1 MNALREVF
9 VSGGAQALWTIVVA
23 AVANASCA
31 ILGCYL
37 VLRRMSLLGDALSHA
52 VLPGI
57 VVGFLIS
64 GSTTSAWI
72 FAAAV
77 GVGLLTSI
85 LIHLLHDQGG
95 VAEDA
100 STGVVFT
107 SLFALGVVM
116 LVRVGEHSAA
126 DGGTGGVDLD
136 TDCVLYGLLDAV
148 SLDTTSV
155 AGYDVPRALVSL
167 SAVLALTVAFVTL
180 FWKELKIVSFDPQL
194 ATALGLR
201 GGVVHYLL
209 MAMVALAI
217 VAAFEAV
224 GSVLVIAMLVL
235 PAVTGHL
242 LSDRLLGM
250 MAWSLASALVSA
262 VLAYVGDV
270 LYGTGMAPMMALI
283 AGALFAVALVAAPR
297 HGLISRGYHR
307 LALAVRIAGEDLIAM
322 LYRGEEGT
330 SDAQPSGTSAAGL
343 SLAGSVAAAG
353 RGPRAWLAVLALAWR
368 RQLRLMP
375 GSRIALTDAGRHAA
389 KSLVRSHRL
398 WEAYLGEHFHLP
410 LDHLHEPAERIE
422 HYIGPGLQEQLA
434 SELARPGTDPHGKEI
449 PGG

>member
-1 MNALREVF
+1 MNGLREALF
-9 VSGGAQALWTIVVA
+9 GGGAQAFWTILVA

-57 VVGFLIS
+57 VVGFVIS
-64 GSTTSAWI
+64 GSTASPWI

-77 GVGLLTSI
+77 GVGLLTAF
-85 LIHLLHDQGG
+85 LIHLLNEQAG

-116 LVRVGEHSAA
+116 LVRVGEPSGSE
-126 DGGTGGVDLD
+126 GGTSGVDLD

-148 SLDTTSV
+148 SLDTISL
-155 AGYDVPRALVSL
+155 AGYDVPRALLSL
-167 SAVLALTVAFVTL
+167 SAVLALTVAFVAL

-250 MAWSLASALVSA
+250 MAWSLAVALVSA

-270 LYGTGMAPMMALI
+270 YFGTGMAPMMALV
-283 AGALFAVALVAAPR
+283 AGAQFMLALVAAPR
-297 HGLISRGYHR
+297 HGLVSRGGHR
-307 LALAVRIAGEDLIAM
+307 LALAVRIAGEDIIAM
-322 LYRGEEGT
+322 LYRGEEGAT
-330 SDAQPSGTSAAGL
+330 EMPPAG
-343 SLAGSVAAAG
+343 VALGRCLTAAG
-353 RGPRAWLAVLALAWR
+353 RGPRAWLAVLALVLR
-368 RQLRLMP
+368 GQLRLAS
-375 GSRIALTDAGRHAA
+375 GFRVALTEAGRQAA
-389 KSLVRSHRL
+389 RSLVRSHRL

-434 SELARPGTDPHGKEI
+434 SALARPGTDPHGKEI
-449 PGG
+449 PESH

>member
-1 MNALREVF
+1 MNTLREVF

-77 GVGLLTSI
+77 GVGLLTSF
-85 LIHLLHDQGG
+85 LIHLLSDQGG

-148 SLDTTSV
+148 SLDTISL

-180 FWKELKIVSFDPQL
+180 LWKELKIVSFDPQL

-262 VLAYVGDV
+262 VFAYVGDV
-270 LYGTGMAPMMALI
+270 LYGTGMAPMMALV

-297 HGLISRGYHR
+297 HGLISRGLHR

-330 SDAQPSGTSAAGL
+330 SEAQPAGGL
-343 SLAGSVAAAG
+343 SLARSLAAAG
-353 RGPRAWLAVLALAWR
+353 RGPRAWLAVFALAWR

-375 GSRIALTDAGRHAA
+375 GSRIALTDVGRRSA

>member
-9 VSGGAQALWTIVVA
+9 FSGGAQAWWTIVVA
-23 AVANASCA
+23 AVANASCS

-77 GVGLLTSI
+77 GVGLLTTF
-85 LIHLLHDQGG
+85 LIHLLRDQGG

-126 DGGTGGVDLD
+126 DGGAGVDLD
-136 TDCVLYGLLDAV
+136 TDCVLYGLLEFV
-148 SLDTTSV
+148 PLDTISLV
-155 AGYDVPRALVSL
+155 GYEVPRALVSL

-194 ATALGLR
+194 ATALGLH

-250 MAWSLASALVSA
+250 MAWSLASSLVSA
-262 VLAYVGDV
+262 VLAYAGAV
-270 LYGTGMAPMMALI
+270 LYDTGMAPMLALV

-297 HGLISRGYHR
+297 HGLISRGFHR
-307 LALAVRIAGEDLIAM
+307 LALSVRIAGEDLIAM
-322 LYRGEEGT
+322 LYRGEEST
-330 SDAQPSGTSAAGL
+330 SEAQPSETASAGH
-343 SLAGSVAAAG
+343 SLRRSIAAAG
-353 RGPRAWLAVLALAWR
+353 SGPRAWLAMLALAWR

-375 GSRIALTDAGRHAA
+375 GKRIALTDAGRQAA

-449 PGG
+449 PG

>member
-1 MNALREVF
+1 MNALREVLF
-9 VSGGAQALWTIVVA
+9 NGGSQALWSIVVA

-64 GSTTSAWI
+64 GSTASAWI

-77 GVGLLTSI
+77 GVGLLTSF
-85 LIHLLHDQGG
+85 LIQLLSDQGG

-116 LVRVGEHSAA
+116 LVRVGERSAA
-126 DGGTGGVDLD
+126 AGVDLD
-136 TDCVLYGLLDAV
+136 TDCVLYGLLEFV
-148 SLDTTSV
+148 PLDTISL

-250 MAWSLASALVSA
+250 MAWSLASALISA
-262 VLAYVGDV
+262 VLAYVGEA
-270 LYGTGMAPMMALI
+270 LYGTGMAPMMALV
-283 AGALFAVALVAAPR
+283 AGAQFAAALIAAPR

-322 LYRGEEGT
+322 LYRGEENT
-330 SDAQPSGTSAAGL
+330 SEAQPSGTVSAGHSL
-343 SLAGSVAAAG
+343 RRSLAVAG
-353 RGPRAWLAVLALAWR
+353 GGPRAWLAMFALAWR

-375 GSRIALTDAGRHAA
+375 GKRIALTDAGRRAA

>member
-1 MNALREVF
+1 MNTLREALV
-9 VSGGAQALWTIVVA
+9 GGGGQAFWTILVA

-64 GSTTSAWI
+64 GSTSSAWI

-77 GVGLLTSI
+77 GVGLLACF
-85 LIHLLHDQGG
+85 LIHLLSGQGG

-116 LVRVGEHSAA
+116 LVRVGERSAA
-126 DGGTGGVDLD
+126 EGGASGVDLD
-136 TDCVLYGLLDAV
+136 TDCVLYGLLEFV
-148 SLDTTSV
+148 SLDTVSL
-155 AGYDVPRALVSL
+155 AGYDVPRALLSL
-167 SAVLALTVAFVTL
+167 SAVLALTVAFVSL

-224 GSVLVIAMLVL
+224 GSVLVVAMLVL

-250 MAWSLASALVSA
+250 MAWSLAVALVSA
-262 VLAYVGDV
+262 VLAYAGEVKF
-270 LYGTGMAPMMALI
+270 GTGMAPMMALV
-283 AGALFAVALVAAPR
+283 AGAQFVLALVAAPR
-297 HGLISRGYHR
+297 HGLVSRGYHR
-307 LALAVRIAGEDLIAM
+307 LALAVRIAGEDVIAM
-322 LYRGEEGT
+322 LYRGEEG
-330 SDAQPSGTSAAGL
+330 ASALPPAGAAL
-343 SLAGSVAAAG
+343 RRCLTAAG
-353 RGPRAWLAVLALAWR
+353 RGPRAWLAVLSLLLR
-368 RQLRLMP
+368 GQLRLTSSV
-375 GSRIALTDAGRHAA
+375 GVALAEAGRQAA
-389 KSLVRSHRL
+389 RSLVRSHRL

-422 HYIGPGLQEQLA
+422 HFIGPSLQEQLA

-449 PGG
+449 PG